1 RRKVE
6 LMAQAEPLQHKKWE
20 LEAQRKISNVNQTW
34 LEEQISQVD
43 EKLLPLEEEIDA
55 LNGLVPLSEQL
66 HAELKNASG
75 QKKARI
81 VKRLEVVD
89 AFRISG
95 NKPEWM
101 IIDVLPVIPPEIRPI
116 VQLDHGPDL
125 RGDRKS
131 TRVN

>member
-1 RRKVE
+1 
-6 LMAQAEPLQHKKWE
+6 M
-20 LEAQRKISNVNQTW
+20 
-34 LEEQISQVD
+34 D

-95 NKPEWM
+95 NK
-101 IIDVLPVIPPEIRPI
+101 RS
-116 VQLDHGPDL
+116 G
-125 RGDRKS
+125 
-131 TRVN
+131 